1 MEDLYLK
8 IAERLRLQVPELDHI
23 DEDTGQLYPAQYDDR
38 YEYPILFPC
47 CLIDAATV
55 DFNNERP
62 SSYSQRGRATVILK
76 TAFKCDEDSHYSS
89 SEYGNDFY
97 QMHRRMEINRKL
109 VRALHGV
116 CFNRNMSPMLR
127 TQSRSYTLPGR
138 VKVYE
143 TTLEVNVTESLD
155 IVE

>member
-55 DFNNERP
+55 DFKDEKSP
-62 SSYSQRGRATVILK
+62 LSQRGTATIILK
-76 TAFKCDEDSHYSS
+76 TAFKCDEDSHFSS
-89 SEYGNDFY
+89 SEHGNGFT
-97 QMHRRMEINRKL
+97 QLRRRQAINRK
-109 VRALHGV
+109 VVHALHGY
-116 CFNRNMSPMLR
+116 CFGNGMSPMFR
-127 TQSRSYTLPGR
+127 IQARSYSLPGR

-143 TTLEVNVTESLD
+143 TTIKVNVTDSLQ
-155 IVE
+155 VGE